1 VHIGADL
8 LVGSVPYAGTV
19 VSGILNSGSVK
30 VGDQVLL
37 GPDSNGQYLPTVI
50 KSMQRKR
57 ANVASAEAGQSVT
70 FALKR
75 VRKQAVRKG
84 MIIVH
89 KTENPPRVT
98 KTFEGQVLIL

>member
-1 VHIGADL
+1 MLILGVS
-8 LVGSVPYAGTV
+8 GSVPYAGTV

-30 VGDQVLL
+30 VGDQVML
-37 GPDSNGQYLPTVI
+37 GPDGNGQYLPTVI

-57 ANVASAEAGQSVT
+57 ANVTSAQAGQSVT

-84 MIIVH
+84 MIICH
-89 KTENPPRVT
+89 KTESPPKVT
-98 KTFEGQVLIL
+98 TTFEGQVLIL

>member
-1 VHIGADL
+1 
-8 LVGSVPYAGTV
+8 VPYAGTV

-30 VGDQVLL
+30 VGDQVML
-37 GPDSNGQYLPTVI
+37 GPDANGQYLGTVI

-89 KTENPPRVT
+89 KTDNPPKVV
-98 KTFEGQVLIL
+98 KQFEGQVLIL